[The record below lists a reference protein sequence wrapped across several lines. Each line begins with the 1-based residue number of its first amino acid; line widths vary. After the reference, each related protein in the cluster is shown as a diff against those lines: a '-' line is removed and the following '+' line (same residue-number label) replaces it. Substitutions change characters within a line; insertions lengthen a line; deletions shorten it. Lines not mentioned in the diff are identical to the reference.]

1 MVNPFLNKE
10 IMKKTILFAAAMLLS
25 VSAFAQRNAFINTE
39 QVFRA
44 LPEYTAALS
53 EIDRWAQAQQAVVD
67 ADFVKI
73 AESYERYQ
81 EQRANLSENARR
93 QLEENIIRM
102 EKEATERQTA
112 VFGNDGTLMQRRI
125 EALKPIQDRV
135 FAVIDR
141 LAKER
146 GCDLVIDISNN
157 PSILYYNPAADLTQ
171 EVIRALG
178 N

>member
-1 MVNPFLNKE
+1 MRKL
-10 IMKKTILFAAAMLLS
+10 ILFSAATLLTIG
-25 VSAFAQRNAFINTE
+25 AFAQKNGFINTE

-44 LPEYTAALS
+44 MPEYTAALS
-53 EIDRWAQAQQAVVD
+53 RIDTWAQQQQQSVD

-81 EQRANLSENARR
+81 EQRANLSDNARR
-93 QLEENIIRM
+93 QVEENIIQM
-102 EKEATERQTA
+102 EKAATERQSA
-112 VFGNDGTLMQRRI
+112 IFGAEGTLMQRRI

-135 FAVIDR
+135 FEVVDR
-141 LAKER
+141 IAKEH

-157 PSILYYNPAADLTQ
+157 PSIIYYNTAGDLTA

-178 N
+178 VGN